1 MSYEAKLAARYRAKE
16 GELFKIAEA
25 VWDEGRRGEV
35 LAMADGYIRRAVALE
50 KIAGHNNRAK

>member
-1 MSYEAKLAARYRAKE
+1 MSYEAKLAARYRAKA

-35 LAMADGYIRRAVALE
+35 LAMADGLYPASRSP
-50 KIAGHNNRAK
+50 